1 MPPPGKVSHF
11 HTSMQNAGWLE
22 RGRAKRDDAA
32 RDIAIWNVRK
42 ARLSTIRAIIEDGIV
57 TMSDA
62 VVIPLA

>member
-1 MPPPGKVSHF
+1 MPDG
-11 HTSMQNAGWLE
+11 LE
-22 RGRAKRDDAA
+22 EGRAKRDDAA